1 MKRTEFYVVPTRKTT
16 ILETLYM
23 LLGGVLAFAIVFE
36 VDPFP
41 YVKFGIVVVL
51 MAVYKFTAY
60 GPPQKIKSWE
70 FYD

>member
-1 MKRTEFYVVPTRKTT
+1 
-16 ILETLYM
+16 M